1 MRDLKLDIAFW
12 DYDRTRALR
21 DGGVKIKGVE
31 PAFHSARIVT
41 EIFEAMI
48 RQRKFNVSDP
58 PFIALPIFPNRA
70 FRHSAI
76 CIHKASGIQ
85 SPEDLAG

>member
-21 DGGVKIKGVE
+21 DGAVKIKGVE

-48 RQRKFNVSDP
+48 RQRKFNVFRSTVYRLTDLSQP
-58 PFIALPIFPNRA
+58 CLPA
-70 FRHSAI
+70 FGQLH
-76 CIHKASGIQ
+76 
-85 SPEDLAG
+85 P